1 MRLTT
6 NDPEYQ
12 SDNCIAGDRT
22 FLILSNPCTQTFA
35 TYSYNKPT
43 HDSLEK

>member
-22 FLILSNPCTQTFA
+22 LLILSNPGT
-35 TYSYNKPT
+35 
-43 HDSLEK
+43 